1 MRAIAAAFVLAATLL
16 CAGCAS
22 VTQGMTHSLRVE
34 AATDKGEL
42 IPDAECTMR
51 NDDNSL
57 AARSGESVTVRRS
70 AKDLS
75 VSCTRQGLPEAT
87 ARLVSR
93 ANMGLAGNII
103 LGGAIGALVDHSNG
117 SAYTYP
123 TWVRLVFGHYAV
135 FDRRDEQEGVPLVYA
150 GPNAMPQALVAATP
164 SPPVPSPVAAAAA
177 APVPVLAP
185 VVAPVLVAAPV
196 AAPVPVPAPVQEPAK
211 AQAAPVVASAPT
223 RPHAP
228 VAIPSQAGAVA
239 RGSTYDYRVTDR
251 TTGGRQTVVLR
262 AERVDS
268 GEVSFNSGARIEN
281 MAGDVVR
288 MNAPLLGELDLVTP
302 KGGWLPE
309 GKVRTGTWSIRGDS
323 IVPGS
328 GRQYDL
334 VASTE
339 EEQMV
344 DTPAG
349 SLPARRIALR
359 GWLRHAGGHI
369 PVTARYEGA
378 VWVSPKLGRVVRFEA
393 KSRASGGTGT
403 SFFFIDESAELVR
416 VGAD

>member
-1 MRAIAAAFVLAATLL
+1 MRIIAIALVLAAAI
-16 CAGCAS
+16 CSGCAS

-42 IPDAECTMR
+42 VADADCTLR
-51 NDDNSL
+51 NEDNAI
-57 AARSGESVTVRRS
+57 AARSGDSVTVRRS

-75 VSCTRQGLPEAT
+75 VSCTKQGLPEAT

-103 LGGAIGALVDHSNG
+103 LGGAIGAVIDHSNG

-123 TWVRLVFGHYAV
+123 TWVRVVFGHYAV
-135 FDRRDEQEGVPLVYA
+135 FDRRDEQAGVPLVYA
-150 GPNAMPQALVAATP
+150 GPNAMPQALVAP
-164 SPPVPSPVAAAAA
+164 
-177 APVPVLAP
+177 APVQGPAP
-185 VVAPVLVAAPV
+185 APV
-196 AAPVPVPAPVQEPAK
+196 AAPVLAPVQEAAK
-211 AQAAPVVASAPT
+211 AQAAPVAY
-223 RPHAP
+223 
-228 VAIPSQAGAVA
+228 G
-239 RGSTYDYRVTDR
+239 YRVTDR
-251 TTGGRQTVVLR
+251 TTGARQTVVLR

-268 GEVSFNSGARIEN
+268 GEVSFNSGARVEN

-288 MNAPLLGELDLVTP
+288 MNAALLGELDLVTP

-309 GKVRTGTWSIRGDS
+309 GKVRSGTWSIRGDS
-323 IVPGS
+323 IIPGS

-349 SLPARRIALR
+349 RLPARRIALR
-359 GWLRHAGGHI
+359 GWLRHAGAGHV

>member
-135 FDRRDEQEGVPLVYA
+135 FDRRDEQAGVPLVYA
-150 GPNAMPQALVAATP
+150 GPNALPQALVAATP
-164 SPPVPSPVAAAAA
+164 SPPLPAPASVAAPVAAPVAVA
-177 APVPVLAP
+177 APVPF
-185 VVAPVLVAAPV
+185 AAPV
-196 AAPVPVPAPVQEPAK
+196 AAPVPVPAPVQAS

-223 RPHAP
+223 RPDAP
-228 VAIPSQAGAVA
+228 VVPPGPAGAIA
-239 RGSTYDYRVTDR
+239 RGNTYDYRVTDR

-268 GEVSFNSGARIEN
+268 GEVSFNSGARVEN
-281 MAGDVVR
+281 MAGDVIR
-288 MNAPLLGELDLVTP
+288 MNAALLGELDLVTP

-323 IVPGS
+323 LVPGS

-344 DTPAG
+344 DTAAG

-359 GWLRHAGGHI
+359 GWLRHAGAGHV
-369 PVTARYEGA
+369 PATARYEGA

-393 KSRASGGTGT
+393 KSRASGGTGS
-403 SFFFIDESAELVR
+403 SFFLIDESAELVR
-416 VGAD
+416 IGAD

>member
-1 MRAIAAAFVLAATLL
+1 MRAIAAAFVLAATIF
-16 CAGCAS
+16 CTGCAS

-34 AATDKGEL
+34 AATDKG
-42 IPDAECTMR
+42 DVVAGAECTLR
-51 NDDNSL
+51 NGDNAIS
-57 AARSGESVTVRRS
+57 ARSGDSVTVRRS
-70 AKDLS
+70 AQDLS
-75 VSCTRQGLPEAT
+75 VSCTKQGLPEAT

-93 ANMGLAGNII
+93 ANMGLAGNILI
-103 LGGAIGALVDHSNG
+103 GGGIGALIDHSNG

-150 GPNAMPQALVAATP
+150 GPNAMPQALLPATP
-164 SPPVPSPVAAAAA
+164 SPPVPAPAPVGAPVATPVLLAAPVPAA
-177 APVPVLAP
+177 APVPG
-185 VVAPVLVAAPV
+185 
-196 AAPVPVPAPVQEPAK
+196 PVPVVPAPVQEVAK
-211 AQAAPVVASAPT
+211 AQAAPVVPSAPT
-223 RPHAP
+223 RPHVP
-228 VAIPSQAGAVA
+228 VAIPVQAGAVA
-239 RGSTYDYRVTDR
+239 RGNTYDYRVTDR
-251 TTGGRQTVVLR
+251 TTGARQTVVLR

-268 GEVSFNSGARIEN
+268 GEVSFNSGARVEN

-288 MNAPLLGELDLVTP
+288 MNAALLGELDHVTP
-302 KGGWLPE
+302 KGGWLPD

-323 IVPGS
+323 IIPGS

-359 GWLRHAGGHI
+359 GWLRHSGTGH
-369 PVTARYEGA
+369 VAATARYEGS

-416 VGAD
+416 FGAD